1 MYPELDLGPIS
12 LQTFGICFALGFV
25 AAGAV
30 LSRRLRELDLPPDW
44 SYEIVFSALIGGL
57 VGARIDYLIQNWDKV
72 SDDLLGACSRAR
84 AWCGSAAWW
93 AARSGWSCGR
103 GGAAG

>member
-1 MYPELDLGPIS
+1 M
-12 LQTFGICFALGFV
+12 
-25 AAGAV
+25 

-44 SYEIVFSALIGGL
+44 SYEIIFSALIGGL

-72 SDDLLGACSRAR
+72 SDDLLGRAVLGLGAGVVR
-84 AWCGSAAWW
+84 RRGGRHASA
-93 AARSGWSCGR
+93 WSCGR